1 MFSVINNAK
10 IMKLKS
16 FFKLIVTAYFFLN
29 SATIFSQSTPSA
41 PTGLSA
47 EAYIESVNL
56 NFTAPGNNGGSAITN
71 YEYSLNNGNWTPFSP
86 ARTSGP
92 LTISGLTTCTQYTIK
107 IRAVNINGGGV
118 ASSQVVATP
127 RGAQP
132 VGWTSYSSAASNNYW
147 YDVTFGNGLFV
158 AVSRNGTGNR
168 VMTSPNGT
176 TWTSRT
182 SAADKQWRSVTFGNN
197 RFVAVSGD
205 GAVMTSDDGITWTSR
220 TSAANNDW
228 RSVTFGNNLFVAVSR
243 DGTGNRVMTSP
254 DGITWTSRT
263 SAADNQWLS
272 VTFGNGLF
280 VAFSSNGANR
290 VMTSP
295 NGTTWSLGTSIPN
308 NVWQGVTFGNNRFV
322 AVSGD
327 GAVLTSTDG
336 ISWSLGISAAVNNW
350 SDITYGNGS
359 FVAVSS
365 TGNDNR
371 VMTSQ
376 DGVNWSIRTTP
387 ASIGY
392 LYAVTFGNGLFVAVS
407 ETVSS
412 GINQVLTSSYALA
425 PGAPSITSL
434 TRTSSTQATI
444 GFTAPSDIGSS
455 AITNYEYSIN
465 DGSSWVTRS
474 PASTSNPLTITGLS
488 GGQSYQVRIRA
499 INTAGSGCASSGLNS
514 ILPVTWLS
522 FTGKKVA
529 QDVELNWSTS
539 SEQNTQDF
547 QVQHSINAQQWTAV
561 GTLPA
566 AGNSNTVRNYQ
577 YLHQGPFKISTQHY
591 YRILQRDL
599 DGKFSYSKVIRIEY
613 PEAASDLVLYPNST
627 SDVLRVNLT
636 ERQELRLVNMQGVVV
651 WKGVLPA
658 GRHEIPVSH
667 FAAGNYILQAGKGT
681 YKVMIQ

>member
-1 MFSVINNAK
+1 
-10 IMKLKS
+10 MKLKS

-71 YEYSLNNGNWTPFSP
+71 YEYSLNNGNWIPFSP
-86 ARTSGP
+86 ARTSSP
-92 LTISGLTTCTQYTIK
+92 LTISALTTCTQYAIK
-107 IRAVNINGGGV
+107 IRAVNAIGSGV
-118 ASSQVVATP
+118 ASSQILVTP

-132 VGWTSYSSAASNNYW
+132 ISWTSRTSAASNNYW
-147 YDVTFGNGLFV
+147 YDVTYGNGLFVAVARGTSTGNGIQVMTSTNGTTWSLGTSNPYRTWRSVTYGNGLFV
-158 AVSRNGTGNR
+158 AVSSTGTGNR
-168 VMTSPNGT
+168 VMTSPDGSN
-176 TWTSRT
+176 WTSRT
-182 SAADKQWRSVTFGNN
+182 SAADNDWRSVTYGNN
-197 RFVAVSGD
+197 RFVAVS
-205 GAVMTSDDGITWTSR
+205 
-220 TSAANNDW
+220 
-228 RSVTFGNNLFVAVSR
+228 RS
-243 DGTGNRVMTSP
+243 GTGNRVMTSD

-272 VTFGNGLF
+272 VTFGNNRF
-280 VAFSSNGANR
+280 VAVSSDGAGNR

-295 NGTTWSLGTSIPN
+295 DGITWTSRTSAAN
-308 NVWQGVTFGNNRFV
+308 YVWQGVTYGNGLFV

-327 GAVLTSTDG
+327 GAVMTSTDG
-336 ISWSLGISAAVNNW
+336 ISWNLGTSAAINNW

-376 DGVNWSIRTTP
+376 DGINWSIRTTP

-392 LYAVTFGNGLFVAVS
+392 LYAVTFGNGLCVAVS

-412 GINQVLTSSYALA
+412 GINQVLTSSFALS

-434 TRTSSTQATI
+434 TRTSTTDATI
-444 GFTAPSDIGSS
+444 GFTAPTDIGSS

-465 DGSSWVTRS
+465 DGSSWVTRT
-474 PASTSNPLTITGLS
+474 PASTSNPLNITGLS
-488 GGQSYQVRIRA
+488 GDQSYQVRIRA
-499 INTAGSGCASSGLNS
+499 INNGGSGCASTGLNS
-514 ILPVTWLS
+514 LLPVTWLS
-522 FTGKKVA
+522 FTGKKV
-529 QDVELNWSTS
+529 QQGVELNWSTS
-539 SEQNTQDF
+539 TEQNTKDF

-561 GTLPA
+561 GGLPA
-566 AGNSNTVRNYQ
+566 AGNSNIVRNYQ
-577 YLHQGPFKISTQHY
+577 YLHEGPFKNSMQHY

-613 PEAASDLVLYPNST
+613 PESVTDVVLYPNPA
-627 SDVLRVNLT
+627 SDVLHVNLT

-658 GRHEIPVSH
+658 GRHEIPVSN

-681 YKVMIQ
+681 YKVMIR

>member
-176 TWTSRT
+176 
-182 SAADKQWRSVTFGNN
+182 
-197 RFVAVSGD
+197 
-205 GAVMTSDDGITWTSR
+205 
-220 TSAANNDW
+220 
-228 RSVTFGNNLFVAVSR
+228 
-243 DGTGNRVMTSP
+243 
-254 DGITWTSRT
+254 TWTSRT